1 METNGVSV
9 GTPWQTQHKKFSAIL
24 GDSVWFK
31 ETDLFPHNMLSSK
44 FEPSV
49 NLTLKLSFFFLA
61 DFIKCLNLSI
71 SVLCPFD
78 LLRVEETEGLASGI
92 WSFRTDF
99 QIAQPIGWA
108 ISTNGLSVCVSVITF
123 EPCDWSVWLGLRG
136 CNWESPKLFG
146 HSPKPCSSLTQS
158 ECSFPDSLANKRL
171 QNWSQTDTQKVH

>member
-1 METNGVSV
+1 MATNGVSV

-49 NLTLKLSFFFLA
+49 NSTLKLSFFFLV

-92 WSFRTDF
+92 WSFGTDF
-99 QIAQPIGWA
+99 
-108 ISTNGLSVCVSVITF
+108 VCGVEYVVVSKNRVTLCVKAWKHNF
-123 EPCDWSVWLGLRG
+123 KTKSMEESELR
-136 CNWESPKLFG
+136 K
-146 HSPKPCSSLTQS
+146 
-158 ECSFPDSLANKRL
+158 
-171 QNWSQTDTQKVH
+171 